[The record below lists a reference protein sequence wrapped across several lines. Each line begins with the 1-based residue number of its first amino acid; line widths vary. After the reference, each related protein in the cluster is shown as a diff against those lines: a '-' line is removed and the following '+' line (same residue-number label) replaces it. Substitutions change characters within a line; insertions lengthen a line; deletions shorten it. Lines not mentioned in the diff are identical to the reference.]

1 MPKRYYEFRDS
12 ASSKFWE
19 IDVTGS
25 TVTVRFGK
33 TGTGGQTTVKKFK
46 TPAEAKSHADKVTTG
61 KEDKGYR
68 LASDAASPKGKAQ
81 ARGAAS
87 AADSKAAA
95 KPKATGTKIRVGT
108 GRREGA
114 SFRLRKAASWGK
126 ARRFRLAHLLFAH
139 GGEDREIVPLTQKLE
154 FFDEA
159 NGKEL
164 YVEFDGEI
172 VIVDRSMAKAL
183 AASDNGTDYV
193 LEITVDGRELEAG
206 VDYELKENRNL
217 WVG

>member
-19 IDVTGS
+19 IDVTGG

-33 TGTGGQTTVKKFK
+33 IGTGGQATVKKFK
-46 TPAEAKSHADKVTTG
+46 SPAEAKSHADKVAAA
-61 KEDKGYR
+61 KENKGYR
-68 LASDAASPKGKAQ
+68 LDSAVASPKGKA
-81 ARGAAS
+81 AAKGAAS
-87 AADSKAAA
+87 KADSRAAA
-95 KPKATGTKIRVGT
+95 KPKETRTKIRIGT

-114 SFRLRKAASWGK
+114 SFRLRKAAGWGK
-126 ARRFRLAHLLFAH
+126 VRSFRLAHLLFAH
-139 GGEDREIVPLTQKLE
+139 GGGDREIVPITQKLE

-172 VIVDRSMAKAL
+172 VIADKSMAKAL

>member
-1 MPKRYYEFRDS
+1 MPR
-12 ASSKFWE
+12 
-19 IDVTGS
+19 
-25 TVTVRFGK
+25 
-33 TGTGGQTTVKKFK
+33 
-46 TPAEAKSHADKVTTG
+46 
-61 KEDKGYR
+61 
-68 LASDAASPKGKAQ
+68 
-81 ARGAAS
+81 
-87 AADSKAAA
+87 
-95 KPKATGTKIRVGT
+95 
-108 GRREGA
+108 
-114 SFRLRKAASWGK
+114 
-126 ARRFRLAHLLFAH
+126 
-139 GGEDREIVPLTQKLE
+139 TQKLE

-172 VIVDRSMAKAL
+172 AIADKTMAKAL